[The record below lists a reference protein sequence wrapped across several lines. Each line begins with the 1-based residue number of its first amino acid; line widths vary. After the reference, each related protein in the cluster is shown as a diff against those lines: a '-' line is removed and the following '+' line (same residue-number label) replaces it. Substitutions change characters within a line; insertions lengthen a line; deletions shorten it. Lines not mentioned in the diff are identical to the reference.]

1 MRKLF
6 LSLCFACF
14 VLFAHSDAS
23 AQLSQFQG
31 NWRNA
36 DASTPGIT
44 RIQINTNTS
53 PVRVHAWGSCSPS
66 DCDFGAVD
74 GYAYG
79 PNAGSNLNASAQTV
93 SAVFTTSFSE
103 VVFIIRP
110 SRGERLQADV
120 YTRFTDG
127 SGRTA
132 YAETYS
138 FVRQRGGGGRGEGG
152 GRGGGGVSRQ
162 DCLSYD
168 PSRLRI
174 VNEGAGG
181 WLLTDGGSRMLTLD
195 NRADAERALALARRH
210 TAHCF
215 IGRDNRRTNRRD
227 YIMEYWTGDS
237 GARTMIS
244 GEDCITYNSGSLEIR
259 NEGANG
265 WVLTDGSSRM
275 VMLDSR
281 SDAEQAL
288 GIAGG
293 SSRQCFIG
301 RNNNRPNRKD
311 YVVGYWR

>member
-14 VLFAHSDAS
+14 VLFTHSDAN

-44 RIQINTNTS
+44 RIQINTNSS
-53 PVRVHAWGSCSPS
+53 PVRVHAWGSCSPN

-79 PNAGSNLNASAQTV
+79 PNAGSNLNASAQAV

-152 GRGGGGVSRQ
+152 GRGGGGGVSRQ

-168 PSRLRI
+168 PGRLRI
-174 VNEGAGG
+174 VNEGASG
-181 WLLTDGGSRMLTLD
+181 WLLTDGG
-195 NRADAERALALARRH
+195 
-210 TAHCF
+210 
-215 IGRDNRRTNRRD
+215 
-227 YIMEYWTGDS
+227 
-237 GARTMIS
+237 
-244 GEDCITYNSGSLEIR
+244 
-259 NEGANG
+259 
-265 WVLTDGSSRM
+265 SRM

-281 SDAEQAL
+281 SDAEHAL